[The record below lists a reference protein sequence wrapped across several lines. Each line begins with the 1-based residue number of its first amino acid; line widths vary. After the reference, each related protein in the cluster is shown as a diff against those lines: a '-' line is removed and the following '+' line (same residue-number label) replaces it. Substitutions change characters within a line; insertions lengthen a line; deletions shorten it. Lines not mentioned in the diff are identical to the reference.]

1 MPFRYQRKKGLGTHR
16 FRLGGA
22 MIVVK
27 SGDTVTCDPS
37 DLKDNLSQY
46 DCLDAEGRI
55 QAAAKPTA
63 RLPELVPAEQKNLFN
78 VVNPDFPD
86 RPLNEKPLR
95 KKAAVE
101 FMDSFDLKAEA
112 DAKNDDA
119 EQNLQLGDSSAGE

>member
-22 MIVVK
+22 MVVVK

-37 DLKDNLSQY
+37 DLKDNLNQY

-63 RLPELVPAEQKNLFN
+63 RTPELVPAEQKNLFN

-101 FMDSFDLKAEA
+101 FMASLGLVIEASVDS
-112 DAKNDDA
+112 
-119 EQNLQLGDSSAGE
+119 GDGE

>member
-16 FRLGGA
+16 FRFGGA
-22 MIVVK
+22 MVVVK

-37 DLKDNLSQY
+37 DLKDNLNQY
-46 DCLDAEGRI
+46 DCLDAVGRI

-63 RLPELVPAEQKNLFN
+63 RVPELVPAEQKNLFN

-101 FMDSFDLKAEA
+101 FMESFDLNAEV
-112 DAKNDDA
+112 KEGSDDDNQ
-119 EQNLQLGDSSAGE
+119 ESDEDPGTGE

>member
-22 MIVVK
+22 MVVVK
-27 SGDTVTCDPS
+27 SGDIVTCDPS

-46 DCLDAEGRI
+46 DCLDAAGRI

-101 FMDSFDLKAEA
+101 FMESFGLNAEVKEGSDDNQEA
-112 DAKNDDA
+112 DEDP
-119 EQNLQLGDSSAGE
+119 GTGE